1 MDNFIYIMEQIKV
14 LSDEQNALESELKKF
29 YPEMGILLV
38 NQKAIDILINL
49 AKKISKEDD
58 LIDYF
63 IYELE
68 FGKEYKPGMI
78 LDENDNEIN
87 LSSIEDLYNFL
98 GGENE

>member
-1 MDNFIYIMEQIKV
+1 M
-14 LSDEQNALESELKKF
+14 LSDEQSALERELKKF

-38 NQKAIDILINL
+38 NQKAIDVLINL

-87 LSSIEDLYNFL
+87 LSSIEDLYKFL